1 MFSLPI
7 EVQHDVLK
15 CLDFEQLFS
24 VKQTNFYL
32 RSLINKYEGGL
43 ARKDLHSLSIIN
55 ENERTG
61 FLEYIELKSGFFE
74 FTLDDQIKEKW
85 KTAIDKS
92 IPLLLHESESVK
104 NLIVSSTERKNY
116 FLKLPTIPK
125 NIEEMVI
132 LRCWLE
138 QLFNCAFSYAYF
150 DKIVFNPEMINI
162 LFDNDKTITLQFQ
175 VHYAYVWP
183 SNTTFENILN
193 FSVNYISIFESL
205 SIKLDR
211 IDITEQHINILFN
224 ILANEGN
231 KLPKIYLRGFTLTE
245 LYDLIIEYITTSARN
260 FPKMLPVFH
269 LNYYI
274 SSTYKLSERAKKV
287 EIEQL
292 NGVKYTKYQIVNI
305 HNPKVRF
312 SFCNEEQY
320 GSIDI
325 KIRKMV
331 E

>member
-15 CLDFEQLFS
+15 CLDFDQLFS
-24 VKQTNFYL
+24 IKQTNFYL
-32 RSLINKYEGGL
+32 RNLINKYEGGL

-61 FLEYIELKSGFFE
+61 FLDYIELKSGIFE
-74 FTLDDQIKEKW
+74 FTLDEQIKEKW
-85 KTAIDKS
+85 QAAIDKS

-183 SNTTFENILN
+183 SNTTFENILKL
-193 FSVNYISIFESL
+193 FCKLYINFESL

-224 ILANEGN
+224 ILKNEGN
-231 KLPKIYLRGFTLTE
+231 KLPKIYLRGFKLTK

-260 FPKMLPVFH
+260 FPKNAACLSF
-269 LNYYI
+269 
-274 SSTYKLSERAKKV
+274 KL
-287 EIEQL
+287 L
-292 NGVKYTKYQIVNI
+292 Y
-305 HNPKVRF
+305 F
-312 SFCNEEQY
+312 
-320 GSIDI
+320 
-325 KIRKMV
+325 
-331 E
+331 